1 MERGSSLHGSGDFD
15 SAYDSR
21 GADDEMNKTLLI
33 AIALSTVAACG
44 DSTEGPG
51 GGGAGAGAGSAGG
64 GNTGGAGAAEGGG
77 PQVGGAGFGGMTTE
91 DFVAGGDRPVNVLLP
106 DGYDPDVP
114 TPLVILLHGYGAD
127 STVQDSYFVMSAV
140 AAAQGLVFAAPDGT
154 TDEGGARFWNA
165 TDACCDFYAAGVD
178 DSAYLEGLLDEI
190 ESRVNIDPK
199 RVYFV
204 GHSNGGFMTYRM
216 ACDHADRVTAI
227 VSLAGATFENQN
239 DCAATEPVSVLQI
252 HGTADTDIQYEGG
265 LHGSSGVLFPG
276 AVETVGRWA
285 TVDGCDATSAPGT
298 PRDIELEI
306 AGDET
311 TVDVYAGCDGT
322 AVELWSIQ
330 GGGHV
335 PSLVES
341 FSGQVIEWLL
351 AQSK

>member
-1 MERGSSLHGSGDFD
+1 MQRTLDAH
-15 SAYDSR
+15 
-21 GADDEMNKTLLI
+21 NTKTARIFLSV
-33 AIALSTVAACG
+33 ALAAAVVACG
-44 DSTEGPG
+44 ESAEG
-51 GGGAGAGAGSAGG
+51 GGGSAGQSAGG
-64 GNTGGAGAAEGGG
+64 NNAGGAEGGG
-77 PQVGGAGFGGMTTE
+77 PQQGGAGTGGMTTE

-106 DGYDPDVP
+106 DGYDPAEP
-114 TPLVILLHGYGAD
+114 TPLVVLLHGYGQD

-190 ESRVNIDPK
+190 ESRANIDPS
-199 RVYFV
+199 RIYFV

-216 ACDHADRVTAI
+216 ACDHADRIAAI

-239 DCAATEPVSVLQI
+239 DCAASEPVSILQI
-252 HGTADTDIQYEGG
+252 HGTADTDIFYDGG
-265 LHGSSGVLFPG
+265 VHGSSGLVYPG
-276 AVETVGRWA
+276 AVESVERWVA
-285 TVDGCDATSAPGT
+285 VDGCDATPVPGA
-298 PRDIELEI
+298 PRDIDLEI

-311 TVDVYAGCDGT
+311 TVDIYQGCDGT

-335 PSLVES
+335 PSLVED
-341 FSGQVIEWLL
+341 FSAQVIEWLL
-351 AQSK
+351 TQSK